1 MTERQAIRDIMKLRG
16 WSQQKLA
23 DECGFKHQT
32 NIASLLSESP
42 NTKGMRVDNLYRLL
56 DAMGCEIVIRDKM
69 GSKKEWIISSS
80 PDPADDMPTIEELL
94 QAGKISFDEAIAKG
108 WRPTP
113 EMLTKMLEGVK

>member
-1 MTERQAIRDIMKLRG
+1 MTEKQAIREVMKLRG

-23 DECGFKHQT
+23 EEAGFKSQS
-32 NIASLLSESP
+32 NITGLLNS
-42 NTKGMRVDNLYRLL
+42 NIKGIRMDNLLRIF

-94 QAGKISFDEAIAKG
+94 QAGKISFDEAVAKG

>member
-32 NIASLLSESP
+32 NVASLLNENP
-42 NTKGMRVDNLYRLL
+42 NTKGMRVDNLFKLI

-69 GSKKEWIISSS
+69 GSKKEWVITST
-80 PDPADDMPTIEELL
+80 PDLTPAPTIEELL
-94 QAGKISFDEAIAKG
+94 QAGKITFDEAFAKG
-108 WRPTP
+108 WRPSP
-113 EMLTKMLEGVK
+113 EMLTKMLG